1 MVEWEMLQQGLR
13 MTDPTPPQ
21 PVNLQAELAKERN
34 RAAAERTLMAWIR
47 TSLAL
52 ISFGFGI
59 ESIVSAIRSLQVAK
73 TIDPIRFSQVLG
85 LAFVGLGTYA
95 MVVAA
100 IEHRQELK
108 HIQRQADYLYTPRR
122 SLALTV
128 AIALVGIGIY
138 AFVSILIRVISRM
151 IAAA

>member
-1 MVEWEMLQQGLR
+1 MN
-13 MTDPTPPQ
+13 DPTSPK

-59 ESIVSAIRSLQVAK
+59 ESIVSAIRSLQIAK
-73 TIDPIRFSQVLG
+73 TIDPIRFSQILG

-95 MVVAA
+95 MIMAA
-100 IEHRQELK
+100 IEHQQELR

-122 SLALTV
+122 SLALTI
-128 AIALVGIGIY
+128 AIGLVGIGIY
-138 AFVSILIRVISRM
+138 AFVSILIRAVWRLL
-151 IAAA
+151 AVL